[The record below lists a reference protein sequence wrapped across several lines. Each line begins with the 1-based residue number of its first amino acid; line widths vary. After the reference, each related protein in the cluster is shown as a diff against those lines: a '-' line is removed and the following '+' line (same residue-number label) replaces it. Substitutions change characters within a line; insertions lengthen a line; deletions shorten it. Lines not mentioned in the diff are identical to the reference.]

1 MVFEDAWQILKI
13 RSAAPPRKPKPL
25 RRVMRPAAPE
35 PTPEPPKPD
44 PITESL
50 VPKQMRDRAVLDH
63 INRIRRKRD
72 KFDERQEVV
81 PTSQEEL
88 DGDLEDIDYDYFL
101 TPPSE
106 R

>member
-25 RRVMRPAAPE
+25 RPMRQPAPE
-35 PTPEPPKPD
+35 PIPEPPQPA
-44 PITESL
+44 PVTESL
-50 VPKQMRDRAVLDH
+50 VPKQMRDKAILDH

-72 KFDERQEVV
+72 KFDERQEIV

>member
-1 MVFEDAWQILKI
+1 MVFEGAWQILKI

-25 RRVMRPAAPE
+25 RPMRQPAPE

-50 VPKQMRDRAVLDH
+50 VPKQMRDKAILDH